1 MQRAE
6 RGALAVE
13 FGLVTLILVP
23 LVLGVVEFGR
33 ALYAYD
39 TLAKSVRSAARY
51 LSVGEPASAARQLEA
66 KCIVV
71 TGSPTTAGGACSG
84 TPQLPGLD
92 TGMVTIYEPSTSDTV
107 RAIATGAGSLDA
119 VSVSVPSYP
128 LSQIASVLYSGISI
142 GPVSV
147 TVPYVF
153 F

>member
-1 MQRAE
+1 MHGVH
-6 RGALAVE
+6 RGAIAVE
-13 FGLVTLILVP
+13 FGLVTLVLVP
-23 LVLGVVEFGR
+23 IVLGVVEFGR

-51 LSVGEPASAARQLEA
+51 LSVGEPASASRQLEA

-71 TGSPTTAGGACSG
+71 TGSPTVSGGACSG
-84 TPQLPGLD
+84 TPQLPGLN
-92 TGMVTIYEPSTSDTV
+92 TGMVTIYEPSTSDAV
-107 RAIATGAGSLDA
+107 RAIATGSGSLDA
-119 VSVSVPSYP
+119 VSVSVSSYP
-128 LSQIASVLYSGISI
+128 LSQIASILYSGFSI